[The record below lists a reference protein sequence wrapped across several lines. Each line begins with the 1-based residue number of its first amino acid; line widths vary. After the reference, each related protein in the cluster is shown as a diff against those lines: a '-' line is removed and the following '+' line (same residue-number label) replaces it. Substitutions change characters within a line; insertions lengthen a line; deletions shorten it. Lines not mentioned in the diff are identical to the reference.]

1 MPRAILALR
10 RYPATMLLAA
20 LLFAASL
27 ILAATSMGTVTG
39 GGEGDDG
46 GSGIGGTGKSG
57 EFGGSGFGGTG
68 GPSPFFTSSAPTD
81 DEQGAQ
87 QSATDSSDA
96 TPQLADS
103 PSIEEGVLIE
113 LSSTLE
119 ANALAEPEQPE
130 SVSLTPASAQAPA
143 GIDIAQLPEL
153 ERPVAPEPFEEPKI
167 ESLTAPAESVPAREA
182 VLATATSSGSE
193 LEKHSDT
200 QAIPVVQT
208 AQNPA
213 AEEEVTEETAI
224 VPAKS
229 VAVAQEADK
238 EAPAEPLD
246 RASVP
251 ERIQRPELPPF
262 QRIRPVERP
271 SLLPSRVQPM
281 RI

>member
-20 LLFAASL
+20 FLFAASL

-68 GPSPFFTSSAPTD
+68 GPSPFFTSATPTD
-81 DEQGAQ
+81 SEQDAQ
-87 QSATDSSDA
+87 PAADSQDA
-96 TPQLADS
+96 TPQLADT
-103 PSIEEGVLIE
+103 PSLEESVLIE
-113 LSSTLE
+113 LSSSLE
-119 ANALAEPEQPE
+119 TNALAEREQADD
-130 SVSLTPASAQAPA
+130 VAVTPASGQPAVLIDIAQAPA
-143 GIDIAQLPEL
+143 LERPATPELVVADAPEPLAVDAESKPAPEQVAATATASAPEL
-153 ERPVAPEPFEEPKI
+153 EPGSDTQLTPVVQAVQ
-167 ESLTAPAESVPAREA
+167 SLTTDVGGLVETASVPAESV
-182 VLATATSSGSE
+182 T
-193 LEKHSDT
+193 
-200 QAIPVVQT
+200 
-208 AQNPA
+208 
-213 AEEEVTEETAI
+213 
-224 VPAKS
+224 
-229 VAVAQEADK
+229 VAQESK
-238 EAPAEPLD
+238 EDVPAEPLD

-251 ERIQRPELPPF
+251 ERIQRPDLPPF

>member
-20 LLFAASL
+20 FLFAVSL

-68 GPSPFFTSSAPTD
+68 GPSPFFTSAAPTD
-81 DEQGAQ
+81 AEQDAQ
-87 QSATDSSDA
+87 PTADSQDA
-96 TPQLADS
+96 TPQLADT
-103 PSIEEGVLIE
+103 PSVEESVLIE
-113 LSSTLE
+113 LSSSLE
-119 ANALAEPEQPE
+119 TNALAEPEQADD
-130 SVSLTPASAQAPA
+130 VVITPASGQPSVLIDVAQAPA
-143 GIDIAQLPEL
+143 LVRDPMPEPVLAEAPQPVTIAAESMP
-153 ERPVAPEPFEEPKI
+153 APEPVAAAATASEPVV
-167 ESLTAPAESVPAREA
+167 ELVSDTQEMPVVPAESVA
-182 VLATATSSGSE
+182 
-193 LEKHSDT
+193 
-200 QAIPVVQT
+200 VVQ
-208 AQNPA
+208 
-213 AEEEVTEETAI
+213 ESKEEV
-224 VPAKS
+224 
-229 VAVAQEADK
+229 
-238 EAPAEPLD
+238 PAEPLD

-251 ERIQRPELPPF
+251 ERIQRPDLPPF